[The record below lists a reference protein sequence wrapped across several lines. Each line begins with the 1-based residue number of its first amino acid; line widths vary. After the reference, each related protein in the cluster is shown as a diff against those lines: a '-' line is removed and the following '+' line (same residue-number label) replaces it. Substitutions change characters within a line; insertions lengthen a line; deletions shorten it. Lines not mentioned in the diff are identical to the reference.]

1 MSSIQTPTVFLFQ
14 LDIEPDPPFDE
25 EEYSDSDSISDS
37 FEDIDASGASEGVL
51 GGCIPPPEVYKKR
64 SDFSSND
71 DYAIYV
77 RDHAQVRHLIFLA
90 MLHFVLNR

>member
-1 MSSIQTPTVFLFQ
+1 MYE
-14 LDIEPDPPFDE
+14 D

-64 SDFSSND
+64 SDFASND

-77 RDHAQVRHLIFLA
+77 RDHAQVLLFDRFKGKLILA
-90 MLHFVLNR
+90 PKVLKIVSCLVL

>member
-1 MSSIQTPTVFLFQ
+1 MY
-14 LDIEPDPPFDE
+14 EDE
-25 EEYSDSDSISDS
+25 DYSDSDSISDS

-64 SDFSSND
+64 SDFASND

-77 RDHAQVRHLIFLA
+77 RDHAQVLLLDHNEFWKPIHTVTCLRLFEIGDVCL
-90 MLHFVLNR
+90 VLDVP

>member
-1 MSSIQTPTVFLFQ
+1 MYE
-14 LDIEPDPPFDE
+14 D

-64 SDFSSND
+64 SDFASND

-77 RDHAQVRHLIFLA
+77 RDHAQVLLFDRFKGKLILVSK
-90 MLHFVLNR
+90 VLKIVS